1 MVNEVIEVILTGG
14 RLEKV
19 LNEEIGRLFYTESCF
34 STMLEQSH
42 CTLDLKKHTLMLKD
56 SLEINQDDLD
66 AIAACC
72 AHTPGKKVLISHGIN
87 TIIRTALDLAARKI
101 PKTIVLYGAF
111 LPFSLSRSDALFH
124 FGSALT
130 AVQMLP
136 HGVYVAMNGRII
148 PADKVRRDPETG
160 NFYEQ

>member
-66 AIAACC
+66 AIEELNKAID
-72 AHTPGKKVLISHGIN
+72 KF
-87 TIIRTALDLAARKI
+87 IR
-101 PKTIVLYGAF
+101 
-111 LPFSLSRSDALFH
+111 
-124 FGSALT
+124 
-130 AVQMLP
+130 
-136 HGVYVAMNGRII
+136 
-148 PADKVRRDPETG
+148 
-160 NFYEQ
+160 